1 MSNHLSIEQLLALRE
16 PGTEPGTAALREHLD
31 GCAECQAEQRR
42 LDQRVARLRALPGL
56 RPARDQWPAI
66 RATAESVRHQR
77 RARWLGVG
85 GLAAAAA
92 LAGAVITGDLV
103 RPELVEASTDLSSA
117 MMQSR
122 ALEEA
127 LRTWEP
133 ETRVTDGYTARV
145 AGELE
150 ERIAKLDR
158 ELEASQFLGEE
169 VRHDVMLNLW
179 RERVGLLDA
188 LVDVHVASASNVGL

>member
-16 PGTEPGTAALREHLD
+16 PGTEPGTAAVREHLD
-31 GCAECQAEQRR
+31 GCTECQAEQRR

-66 RATAESVRHQR
+66 RASAESVRYQR
-77 RARWLGVG
+77 RARWLGAG

-103 RPELVEASTDLSSA
+103 RPEPVQASTDLSSA

-133 ETRVTDGYTARV
+133 EARVTDGYTARV

>member
-16 PGTEPGTAALREHLD
+16 PGTEPGAAALREHLD
-31 GCAECQAEQRR
+31 GCAECEAELRR

-66 RATAESVRHQR
+66 RGRAESVRNQR
-77 RARWLGVG
+77 RARWLGAG

-92 LAGAVITGDLV
+92 LVGAIITGDLM
-103 RPELVEASTDLSSA
+103 RPEPVAASTELSSA

-133 ETRVTDGYTARV
+133 EARVTDGYTARV

-150 ERIAKLDR
+150 ERIATLDR

>member
-1 MSNHLSIEQLLALRE
+1 MANHLSIEQLLALRE

-31 GCAECQAEQRR
+31 GCAECEAELRR

-66 RATAESVRHQR
+66 RGHAESMRNQR
-77 RARWLGVG
+77 RARWLGAG

-92 LAGAVITGDLV
+92 LVGAIITGDLM
-103 RPELVEASTDLSSA
+103 RPEPVAASTELSSA

-133 ETRVTDGYTARV
+133 EARVTDGYTARV

-150 ERIAKLDR
+150 ERIATLDR
-158 ELEASQFLGEE
+158 ELEASQFLGED